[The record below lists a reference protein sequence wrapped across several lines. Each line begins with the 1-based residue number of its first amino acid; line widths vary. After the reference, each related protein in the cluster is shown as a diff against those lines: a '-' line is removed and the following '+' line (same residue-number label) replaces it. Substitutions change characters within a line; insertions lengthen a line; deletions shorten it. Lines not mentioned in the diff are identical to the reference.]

1 MDDKKEDC
9 LMHKLHGKDKIL
21 ARVNRLKGQLDAFA
35 KAAEADED
43 CYKIMQ
49 LLASCRGALNGL
61 MGEIIEEHIREHI
74 VEADN
79 KKLATESGEE
89 LISIMKSFWK

>member
-1 MDDKKEDC
+1 MPHTISERA
-9 LMHKLHGKDKIL
+9 KIL
-21 ARVNRLKGQLDAFA
+21 ARVNRIKGQLDAFT
-35 KAAEADED
+35 KSLESDGD

-61 MGEIIEEHIREHI
+61 MGEIIEGHIREHI

-79 KKLATESGEE
+79 KKIAIESGEE
-89 LISIMKSFWK
+89 LIEIMQSFWK